1 MSLCATPYILDS
13 ASGSRTCSDAPSIM
27 GRVLT
32 SESVSAGHPDKLCDA
47 ISDSI
52 LDACIDADPFAR
64 VAVETM
70 VKGMANESTIVVA
83 GEITL
88 NEGHEVDFEGIARKT
103 AVQIG
108 YDDQAVGMDAR
119 RGGNCNVI
127 TLIGRQSP
135 EIAQGVNIDAG
146 IDKDQGAGDQGIM
159 FGFASN
165 ESEDI
170 EGLEGSYMPVPIMLS
185 HRLTDAI
192 TRACRS
198 GTIPWIRPDGK
209 SQVSVMYENG
219 RPIGITSL
227 IMAVQHDDLAKE
239 RFGGDTTEE
248 HRYIESE
255 IMNKIIRPTIPEIMI
270 TEETKVVVNGTGRFI
285 LGGPYAD
292 AGLTGRKIIV
302 DTYGG
307 IGCHGGG
314 AFSGKDPS
322 KVDRSAAYAARW
334 AAKHVVA
341 SGLADICEI
350 QLGYAIGVAKPTAI
364 HVDTK
369 GSAKDGLSDRWIADK
384 LVEIFDFRPSSI
396 INRLALRKPI
406 YARTAAGGHFGRPAE
421 KDGGF
426 SWERLDPSI
435 IASLR

>member
-1 MSLCATPYILDS
+1 MTLITAERFKDRYLHRLD
-13 ASGSRTCSDAPSIM
+13 M

-52 LDACIDADPFAR
+52 LDACIDLDPFAR
-64 VAVETM
+64 VAVEAM
-70 VKGMANESTIVVA
+70 VMGMADESTIVLA
-83 GEITL
+83 GEVTL
-88 NEGHEVDFEGIARKT
+88 NEGHKLDFEEIARDT
-103 AVQIG
+103 AIRIG
-108 YDDQAVGMDAR
+108 YDDQSVGMDAS
-119 RGGNCNVI
+119 GSSCNVI

-135 EIAQGVNIDAG
+135 EIAQGVNIGAG
-146 IDKDQGAGDQGIM
+146 KGQGAGDQGIM

-165 ESEDI
+165 ESEGI
-170 EGLEGSYMPVPIMLS
+170 EGLEGSYMPIPIMLS

-192 TRACRS
+192 THAGRS
-198 GTIPWIRPDGK
+198 GAIPWIRPDGK
-209 SQVSVMYENG
+209 SQVSVLYENG
-219 RPIGITSL
+219 RPVGITSL
-227 IMAVQHDDLAKE
+227 IMAVQHNDLASE
-239 RFGGDTTEE
+239 RFGGDTLEE
-248 HRYIESE
+248 HRFIQSE
-255 IMNKIIRPTIPEIMI
+255 IMEKIIRPTIPEMMLNDD
-270 TEETKVVVNGTGRFI
+270 TKVVINGTGRFI

-341 SGLADICEI
+341 AGLAHVCEI
-350 QLGYAIGVAKPTAI
+350 QLGYAIGVAEPTAI

-369 GSAKDGLSDRWIADK
+369 GSAKNGMSDEWITGK
-384 LVEIFDFRPSSI
+384 LIQNFDFTPSSI
-396 INRLALRKPI
+396 IEQLALRNPI

-421 KDGGF
+421 EDGGF
-426 SWERLDPSI
+426 SWERLDSHI
-435 IASLR
+435 LASLR

>member
-1 MSLCATPYILDS
+1 MRRHITLITAERFKDRSLHRLD
-13 ASGSRTCSDAPSIM
+13 M

-52 LDACIDADPFAR
+52 LDACIDLDPFAR

-70 VKGMANESTIVVA
+70 VKGMADESTIVLA
-83 GEITL
+83 GEVTL
-88 NEGHEVDFEGIARKT
+88 NEGHKLNFEEIARET
-103 AVQIG
+103 AIRIG
-108 YDDQAVGMDAR
+108 YDDQSVGMDAS
-119 RGGNCNVI
+119 GSNCNVI

-135 EIAQGVNIDAG
+135 EIAQGVNIGAG
-146 IDKDQGAGDQGIM
+146 KDKGQGAGDQGIM

-170 EGLEGSYMPVPIMLS
+170 EGLEGSYMPIPIMLS

-192 TRACRS
+192 TRAGRS
-198 GTIPWIRPDGK
+198 GAIPWIRPDGK
-209 SQVSVMYENG
+209 SQVSVLYENR
-219 RPIGITSL
+219 RPVGITSL
-227 IMAVQHDDLAKE
+227 IMAVQHNDLASE
-239 RFGGDTTEE
+239 RFGGDTLEE
-248 HRYIESE
+248 HRFIESE
-255 IMNKIIRPTIPEIMI
+255 IMEKIIRPTIPEMMLNDD
-270 TEETKVVVNGTGRFI
+270 TKVVINGTGRFI

-341 SGLADICEI
+341 AGLADVCEI
-350 QLGYAIGVAKPTAI
+350 QLGYAIGVAEPTAI

-369 GSAKDGLSDRWIADK
+369 GSAKNGVSDEWITGK
-384 LVEIFDFRPSSI
+384 LIQNFDFTPSSI
-396 INRLALRKPI
+396 IEQLALRSPI

-421 KDGGF
+421 EDGGF
-426 SWERLDPSI
+426 SWERLDPHI
-435 IASLR
+435 LASLR

>member
-1 MSLCATPYILDS
+1 MCDS
-13 ASGSRTCSDAPSIM
+13 THTIIPAEPFKDLRRHPLYM

-52 LDACIDADPFAR
+52 LDACIEVDPTAR

-70 VKGMANESTIVVA
+70 VKGMDDKSTIVLA
-83 GEITL
+83 GEVTL
-88 NEGHEVDFEGIARKT
+88 NVDYELDFEEIARRT
-103 AVQIG
+103 AIQIG

-119 RGGNCNVI
+119 SGGNCNVI
-127 TLIGRQSP
+127 ALIGRQSP
-135 EIAQGVNIDAG
+135 EIAQGVDIGTRNDEE
-146 IDKDQGAGDQGIM
+146 QGAGDQGIM

-170 EGLEGSYMPVPIMLS
+170 EGLEGSYMPIPIMLS

-192 TRACRS
+192 THSGRS

-209 SQVSVMYENG
+209 SQVSVRYENG
-219 RPIGITSL
+219 KPIEITSL
-227 IMAVQHDDLAKE
+227 VMAVQHEDLANE
-239 RFGGDTTEE
+239 RFEGDTREE
-248 HRYIESE
+248 HRFIESE
-255 IMNKIIRPTIPEIMI
+255 IIEKIIRPTIPGMMI
-270 TEETKVVVNGTGRFI
+270 NANTKVVVNGTGRFI
-285 LGGPYAD
+285 LGGPHAD

-341 SGLADICEI
+341 AGLADVCEI
-350 QLGYAIGVAKPTAI
+350 QLGYAIGVAEPTAI

-369 GSAKDGLSDRWIADK
+369 GSAKNGMSDELITQRLIGN
-384 LVEIFDFRPSSI
+384 FDFRPSSI
-396 INRLALRKPI
+396 IEQLALRNPI
-406 YARTAAGGHFGRPAE
+406 YARTAAGGHFGRPADD
-421 KDGGF
+421 DGGF
-426 SWERLDPSI
+426 SWEKIDRDI
-435 IASLR
+435 IQSLQ

>member
-1 MSLCATPYILDS
+1 
-13 ASGSRTCSDAPSIM
+13 M

-52 LDACIDADPFAR
+52 LDACIELDPFAR
-64 VAVETM
+64 VAVESM
-70 VKGMANESTIVVA
+70 VKGMADESTIVLA
-83 GEITL
+83 GEVTL
-88 NEGHEVDFEGIARKT
+88 NEGHELDFEEIARKT
-103 AVQIG
+103 AIRIG
-108 YDDQAVGMDAR
+108 YDDQSVGMDAS
-119 RGGNCNVI
+119 GDSCNVI

-135 EIAQGVNIDAG
+135 EIAQGVNIGAG
-146 IDKDQGAGDQGIM
+146 KDKGQGAGDQGIM

-165 ESEDI
+165 ESEGI
-170 EGLEGSYMPVPIMLS
+170 EGLEGSYMPMPIMLS

-192 TRACRS
+192 TRAGRS
-198 GTIPWIRPDGK
+198 GAIPWIRPDGK
-209 SQVSVMYENG
+209 SQVSVLYENR
-219 RPIGITSL
+219 RPVGITSL
-227 IMAVQHDDLAKE
+227 IMAVQHDDLASK
-239 RFGGDTTEE
+239 RFGGDTLEE
-248 HRYIESE
+248 HRFIESE
-255 IMNKIIRPTIPEIMI
+255 IMEKIIRPTIPEMMFND
-270 TEETKVVVNGTGRFI
+270 ETKVVVNGTGRFI

-341 SGLADICEI
+341 AGLADVCEI
-350 QLGYAIGVAKPTAI
+350 QLGYAIGVAEPTAI

-369 GSAKDGLSDRWIADK
+369 GSAKNGVSDEWITEK
-384 LVEIFDFRPSSI
+384 LMQNFDFSPSSI
-396 INRLALRKPI
+396 IDQLALRNPI
-406 YARTAAGGHFGRPAE
+406 YARTAAGGHFGRSAE
-421 KDGGF
+421 EDGGF
-426 SWERLDPSI
+426 SWERLDSDI
-435 IASLR
+435 LASLR